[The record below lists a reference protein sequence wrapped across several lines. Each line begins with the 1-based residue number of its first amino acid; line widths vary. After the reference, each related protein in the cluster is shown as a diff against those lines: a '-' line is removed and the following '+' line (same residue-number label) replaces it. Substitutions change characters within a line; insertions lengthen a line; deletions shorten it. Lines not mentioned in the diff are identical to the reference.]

1 MSTESTL
8 TALVA
13 TIAEIPP
20 EDVDP
25 EEDLLTGGLIDSIG
39 IVRLIA
45 DAEAELGVKVPDPDL
60 IPENF
65 RTLAVMVVYFD
76 GLLSAS

>member
-1 MSTESTL
+1 MPTEATL

-20 EDVDP
+20 ADVDLD
-25 EEDLLTGGLIDSIG
+25 EDLLTGGLIDSIG

-45 DAEAELGVKVPDPDL
+45 DAEAEFDVKVPDPDL
-60 IPENF
+60 VPENF
-65 RTLAVMVVYFD
+65 RTLRVRTAYFD
-76 GLLSAS
+76 GLLAAS